1 MASKK
6 QGRAKVQ
13 EESLAAQLAEM
24 RGDLSDKDLK
34 EILRSAR
41 YERTTTTCAG
51 KKRIQGNILRMYTC
65 IILLL
70 YNSQFVVMETV
81 MNVPLYSVPWLPW
94 KQ

>member
-24 RGDLSDKDLK
+24 RGDLSDQDLN
-34 EILRSAR
+34 EILTSAR
-41 YERTTTTCAG
+41 YERTNLCREKTCA
-51 KKRIQGNILRMYTC
+51 RQFLRMYLC
-65 IILLL
+65 LLL

-81 MNVPLYSVPWLPW
+81 MNVLVPGCHGNDR
-94 KQ
+94 